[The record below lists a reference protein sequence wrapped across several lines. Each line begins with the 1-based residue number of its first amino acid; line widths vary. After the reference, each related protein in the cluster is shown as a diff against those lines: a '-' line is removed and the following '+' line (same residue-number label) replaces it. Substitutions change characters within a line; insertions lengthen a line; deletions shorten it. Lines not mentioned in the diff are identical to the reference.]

1 MAIVLHPN
9 TIFNNQ
15 LFNPMNKLNKL
26 SNYLL
31 ILFLVAGLFSSC
43 KKDTPDLTEVNSI
56 KNIQDNDIISNWN
69 DALLEIERFAAGY
82 RPCPVARATGYIGFA
97 SYETALPAMPDY
109 RSIAGNYPGLS
120 IPAFDKS
127 VEVNFPLAINAT
139 HAYLFKQFF
148 PGDLI
153 KINTTENNLKSKY
166 SQGVSQAVVDA
177 SIKWGEDVAK
187 AVYAWAKT
195 DAVVHDAQF
204 DVTQGGVYTESNKPG
219 SYHATPSTDGPG
231 KTNFVMFPKFGLGRV
246 FAISTADRVI
256 PEPIAYSED
265 PKSQYYGQAWE
276 VYTRT
281 VNATNEDKW
290 IAEFWS
296 DDLLGETFSP
306 PTRWFAI
313 ASQVYRSSQCNLEKA
328 LVTNFKIGIAL
339 NDVVVACWGNKYKYD
354 IERPVTYIR
363 KVIDANW
370 LPILGDK
377 QVTPAFP
384 AYPSG
389 HSTMGGAAAEVLT
402 NEFGIDFALT
412 DRCHEGRTEFYGT
425 PRAFPNFYSM
435 AEENALSRIPLGVHW
450 RMDCTSGV
458 SLGYVIGR
466 KVNKLPI
473 KK

>member
-1 MAIVLHPN
+1 MN
-9 TIFNNQ
+9 TFHKP
-15 LFNPMNKLNKL
+15 L
-26 SNYLL
+26 NYLFVLLL
-31 ILFLVAGLFSSC
+31 IGVFISSC
-43 KKDTPDLTEVNSI
+43 RKDEDSVSEINLV
-56 KNIQDNDIISNWN
+56 KNVQDNDVIGNWN

-97 SYETALPAMPDY
+97 VYETALPGMPDY
-109 RSIAGNYPGLS
+109 RSISGNYPGWSL
-120 IPAFDKS
+120 PTFDKTK
-127 VEVNFPLAINAT
+127 EINYPLAINAAQ
-139 HAYLFKQFF
+139 AYLFKQFF
-148 PGDLI
+148 PTELI
-153 KINTTENNLKSKY
+153 KINATENGLRSKY
-166 SQGVSQAVVDA
+166 SANISQNVIDA

-187 AVYAWAKT
+187 SVYDWAKT
-195 DAVVHDAQF
+195 DVVVHDAQL

-219 SYHATPSTDGPG
+219 AYHATPSTDGPG

-246 FAISTADRVI
+246 FAISSADRVI

-313 ASQVYRSSQCNLEKA
+313 ASQVYRNSQCNLEKA
-328 LVTNFKIGIAL
+328 LITNVKLGIGL

-389 HSTMGGAAAEVLT
+389 HSTMGGAAAEILT
-402 NEFGIDFALT
+402 AEFGIDFALT

-425 PRAFPNFYSM
+425 PRSFPNFYSM

-466 KVNKLPI
+466 KVNKLPL